1 MTLTIA
7 VLGARGRLGHVVTQ
21 AALAAGHS
29 VLAVT
34 RDGMLPET
42 LAGATAR
49 KADAM
54 NQDELVAATRDAD
67 VIFNALNPLYPDWKE
82 MCPVLAENV
91 VAAAKANGAHHLFAG
106 NVYNYG
112 REIPALAGPETP
124 VHGSTRKGAI
134 RIAMEKRFERAARE
148 EGVDTT
154 VLRAG
159 DFFGGPGRGSWFDLI
174 IAAPLARH
182 KYVWPGR
189 PDIAHSFAYLPDL
202 ARAFVA
208 LAERHRELKGFTVF
222 TFAGHTLTGEEMGR
236 YLDVATGKRLRRAS
250 FSWLG
255 LRALG
260 LFRPFMR
267 EVIELS
273 YLWFTPHALDGS
285 KFEAFVGGFEA
296 TPKRRAIAEAV
307 RELKAE
313 KEKAAA

>member
-1 MTLTIA
+1 MPLTIA

-21 AALAAGHS
+21 AAMAAGHT

-34 RDGMLPET
+34 RDGRLPES
-42 LAGATAR
+42 LAGAEAR
-49 KADAM
+49 RADAM
-54 NQDELVAATRDAD
+54 KVGELIAATEGAD
-67 VIFNALNPLYPDWKE
+67 VIFNGLNPLYPDWAE

-112 REIPALAGPETP
+112 HEIPRFAGPETP
-124 VHGSTRKGAI
+124 MYGSTRKGAI
-134 RIAMEKRFERAARE
+134 RIAMDQRFEQAARE

-154 VLRAG
+154 TLRAG

-174 IAAPLARH
+174 ITAPLAKH

-189 PDIAHSFAYLPDL
+189 SDIPHAFAYLPDL

-208 LAERHRELKGFTVF
+208 LAERHRELKGFNVF
-222 TFAGHTLTGEEMGR
+222 TFAGHTITGKEMGR
-236 YLDVATGKRLRRAS
+236 HLDVATGKRLRRSS

-255 LRALG
+255 LRAVG

-267 EVIELS
+267 EVVELS

-285 KFEAFVGGFEA
+285 KFEEFVGGFEA
-296 TPKRRAIAEAV
+296 TPVNRAVAEAV
-307 RELKAE
+307 RDLKSDNA
-313 KEKAAA
+313 KAA

>member
-1 MTLTIA
+1 MSLTIA
-7 VLGARGRLGHVVTQ
+7 VVGARGRLGHVVAQ

-29 VLAVT
+29 VIAIT
-34 RDGMLPET
+34 RDGRLPQT

-49 KADAM
+49 KADALKR
-54 NQDELVAATRDAD
+54 DELMAATRGAD
-67 VIFNALNPLYPDWKE
+67 VIFNALNPLYPDWKT
-82 MCPVLAENV
+82 MCPVLAKNV

-112 REIPALAGPETP
+112 REIPPLAGPETP

-134 RIAMEKRFERAARE
+134 RIAMDERFERAARD

-154 VLRAG
+154 TLRAG

-174 IAAPLARH
+174 IAAPLGKH

-189 PDIAHSFAYLPDL
+189 PDIPHAFAYLPDL

-208 LAERHRELKGFTVF
+208 LAERHGELKGFTVF

-236 YLDVATGKRLRRAS
+236 HLDVATGKRLRRVS

-255 LRALG
+255 LRAVG

-273 YLWFTPHALDGS
+273 YLWFTPHALDGT

-296 TPKRRAIAEAV
+296 TPTSRAIAEAV

-313 KEKAAA
+313 EKAAA

>member
-7 VLGARGRLGHVVTQ
+7 VLGARGRLGIVVAQ

-29 VLAVT
+29 VIAVT
-34 RDGMLPET
+34 RDGRLPES

-49 KADAM
+49 KADALK
-54 NQDELVAATRDAD
+54 QDELIAATQGAD
-67 VIFNALNPLYPDWKE
+67 VIFNALNPLYPDWKA

-112 REIPALAGPETP
+112 HEIPPLAGPETP

-134 RIAMEKRFERAARE
+134 RIAMEERFERAARQ
-148 EGVDTT
+148 EGVATT
-154 VLRAG
+154 GLRAG

-174 IAAPLARH
+174 IAAPLAKH

-189 PDIAHSFAYLPDL
+189 ADIPHAFAYLPDL

-208 LAERHRELKGFTVF
+208 LAERHGELEGYTLF
-222 TFAGHTLTGEEMGR
+222 TFAGHTLTGEQIGR
-236 YLDVATGKRLRRAS
+236 HLEVATGKRLRRAS

-255 LRALG
+255 LRAIG

-285 KFEAFVGGFEA
+285 KFETFVGGFEP
-296 TPKRRAIAEAV
+296 TPASRAIADTV
-307 RELKAE
+307 RELRAE
-313 KEKAAA
+313 QANAA